1 MEDYWRTVTPGSGLR
16 NRVTGPGANDEM
28 TRWLAV
34 KREFIEV
41 KHTQVQGK
49 SEIGD
54 RKRQRVREDWRTIVL
69 NCTLGPL
76 CFPAAFPDPFIPL
89 TGCFSSIEIRRFEMN
104 ESRIPYLDEG
114 ALLVN
119 FLVVFASA
127 NQGVPLAGHR
137 DTLVSLSEAR
147 ALFRIERWLTNPA
160 RRGTRAGWQCH
171 CPARIC
177 VGACRGEERPGGP
190 LQDNLHWSLIFSR
203 VT

>member
-49 SEIGD
+49 REIGD

-89 TGCFSSIEIRRFEMN
+89 TGCFSSIEISRFEMN

-127 NQGVPLAGHR
+127 NQGVPVAGHR
-137 DTLVSLSEAR
+137 DTLASLSEGERCSGYSAVPDT
-147 ALFRIERWLTNPA
+147 ALVDESSQAWDESGLA
-160 RRGTRAGWQCH
+160 M
-171 CPARIC
+171 
-177 VGACRGEERPGGP
+177 
-190 LQDNLHWSLIFSR
+190 SLPC
-203 VT
+203 